1 MDEFTN
7 CQICFERY
15 DNFNR
20 VPLLLVTC
28 KVTLFKST
36 NSINT
41 QYRSAKGTLGPTDC
55 K

>member
-15 DNFNR
+15 DNVNR
-20 VPLLLVTC
+20 LPLLLITCMVTF
-28 KVTLFKST
+28 FKST
-36 NSINT
+36 SSIHT
-41 QYRSAKGTLGPTDC
+41 QYRSAKGTLGPTDR